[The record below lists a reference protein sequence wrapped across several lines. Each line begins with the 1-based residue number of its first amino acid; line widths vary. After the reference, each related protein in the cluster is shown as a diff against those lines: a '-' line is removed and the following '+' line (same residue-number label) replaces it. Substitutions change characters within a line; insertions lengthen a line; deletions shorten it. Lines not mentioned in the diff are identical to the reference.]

1 MYEGLIYNI
10 GSKMVGYLGGG
21 NNLLDMVKYWFW
33 YDWIMLGVRILVS
46 VSIVVITLDFQNSL
60 TLPLWIIIFWEV
72 VAFSIPW
79 VALLFNYKYYLSTEI
94 LLYGGL
100 CIYLTSLFPEANK
113 TFLISVFLIAANSKH
128 LSYYWT
134 APTTVFITTG
144 ILYAVAP
151 SNSYWIMVTY
161 YGLAYVMGFAFHL
174 LIVNHKQ
181 NEAIRKQ
188 NAVLEQYMSQI
199 ERITLAEERNR
210 LSNELHDT
218 VGHAYT
224 SIIMGMETLR
234 TELATEMGIQR
245 LDSLLEMGR
254 KSIEDVR
261 GYLHQMD
268 SPCQSPSLI
277 QSLQNLGAE
286 FQEHAQVNVSF
297 RTFGE
302 EYQLSRQAK
311 ITFIRCLQESLTN
324 AVRHGQGTE
333 IIVSLQFEQQYTRLE
348 VQDNGKGN
356 VEWQEGFGMNAMK
369 ERAMNLQGHLSVY
382 TKPEEG
388 MLVTCTIPR
397 QTEIKNGLIRLLI
410 VDDQPFVRE
419 SLRTL
424 LDRYEDLNVVGLA
437 EDGNQAIDLCG
448 RLQPHVILMD
458 LDMQHMDGI
467 EATKKIKQQWPHIRV
482 LIFTTFQDTEQAV
495 ESLRNGADGFLL
507 KSIETLELANTIRL
521 IHKGGTLI
529 DQGMSHKIF
538 EKFDE
543 KKETPQSKATAYE
556 LTAREIEILQLV
568 AKGLRYTTIASRLYL
583 SNGTVRNYAS
593 TAYTKLG
600 VSNKE
605 EAVQK
610 ALEIGIIE

>member
-1 MYEGLIYNI
+1 M
-10 GSKMVGYLGGG
+10 
-21 NNLLDMVKYWFW
+21 LDMVKYWFW

-46 VSIVVITLDFQNSL
+46 VSIAITTLDFQDSL
-60 TLPLWIIIFWEV
+60 TLPLWIIILWEII
-72 VAFSIPW
+72 AFSVPW
-79 VALLFNYKYYLSTEI
+79 VALLFNYKYYLFTEI

-100 CIYLTSLFPEANK
+100 CIYLTSLFPGANV
-113 TFLISVFLIAANSKH
+113 TFLISAFLIAANSQH

-144 ILYAVAP
+144 IFYAVAP

-210 LSNELHDT
+210 LSSELHDT

-311 ITFIRCLQESLTN
+311 IAFIRCLQESLTN

-333 IIVSLQFEQQYTRLE
+333 IIVSLQFDEQYTRLE

-397 QTEIKNGLIRLLI
+397 QTEIKDGLIRLLI

-424 LDRYEDLNVVGLA
+424 LDRYEDLHVVGLA

-482 LIFTTFQDTEQAV
+482 LIFTTFQDTEQAL

-543 KKETPQSKATAYE
+543 PKETPQSKATAYE

-583 SNGTVRNYAS
+583 SSGTVRNYAS

-600 VSNKE
+600 VRNKE

>member
-1 MYEGLIYNI
+1 
-10 GSKMVGYLGGG
+10 
-21 NNLLDMVKYWFW
+21 MVKYWFW
-33 YDWIMLGVRILVS
+33 YDWIMLGVRLLAS
-46 VSIVVITLDFQNSL
+46 VSIILATLNFQDGL
-60 TLPLWIIIFWEV
+60 TLPLWIIILWEII
-72 VAFSIPW
+72 AFSIPW
-79 VALLFNYKYYLSTEI
+79 VALLFNYKYYLFTEI
-94 LLYGGL
+94 LLYGGI
-100 CIYLTSLFPEANK
+100 CIYLTSLFPEAYN

-134 APTTVFITTG
+134 APITVFITTG
-144 ILYAVAP
+144 IFYAIAP

-161 YGLAYVMGFAFHL
+161 YGFAYVMGFAFHL

-181 NEAIRKQ
+181 NESIRKQ

-210 LSNELHDT
+210 LSSELHDT

-261 GYLHQMD
+261 GYLHQME

-297 RTFGE
+297 RTYGE
-302 EYQLSRQAK
+302 EYELSRQTK
-311 ITFIRCLQESLTN
+311 IAFIRCLQESLTN

-356 VEWQEGFGMNAMK
+356 VEWQEGFGMNTMK
-369 ERAMNLQGHLSVY
+369 ERAMNLQGQLSVY
-382 TKPEEG
+382 TKPDEG

-397 QTEIKNGLIRLLI
+397 QTEIKDGLIRLLI

-437 EDGNQAIDLCG
+437 EDGNEAIDLCG

-458 LDMQHMDGI
+458 LDMQHMDGV
-467 EATKKIKQQWPHIRV
+467 EATKKIKQQWPHIRI
-482 LIFTTFQDTEQAV
+482 LIFTTFRDTEQAL

-507 KSIETLELANTIRL
+507 KSIETLELANMIRL

-538 EKFDE
+538 EKFDAP
-543 KKETPQSKATAYE
+543 KETPQSKATAYE

-600 VSNKE
+600 VRNKE

>member
-1 MYEGLIYNI
+1 M
-10 GSKMVGYLGGG
+10 
-21 NNLLDMVKYWFW
+21 LDMVKYWVW
-33 YDWIMLGVRILVS
+33 YDWIMLGIRLLTS
-46 VSIVVITLDFQNSL
+46 VSIILATLSFQDGL
-60 TLPLWIIIFWEV
+60 TLPLWIIILWEII
-72 VAFSIPW
+72 AFSIPW
-79 VALLFNYKYYLSTEI
+79 VALLFNYKYYLFTEI
-94 LLYGGL
+94 LLYGGQ
-100 CIYLTSLFPEANK
+100 CIYLTSLFPEAYNI
-113 TFLISVFLIAANSKH
+113 FLISVFLIAVNSKH

-144 ILYAVAP
+144 IFYAVAP
-151 SNSYWIMVTY
+151 SNSYWAMVTY
-161 YGLAYVMGFAFHL
+161 YGFAYVMGFAFHL
-174 LIVNHKQ
+174 LIANHKQ

-210 LSNELHDT
+210 LSSELHDT

-297 RTFGE
+297 RAYGE
-302 EYQLSRQAK
+302 EYELSRQAK
-311 ITFIRCLQESLTN
+311 IAFIRCLQESLTN

-333 IIVSLQFEQQYTRLE
+333 IIVTLQFEQQYTRLE

-369 ERAMNLQGHLSVY
+369 ERAMNLQGQLSVY
-382 TKPEEG
+382 TKPDEG

-397 QTEIKNGLIRLLI
+397 QAEIKDGLIRLLI

-419 SLRTL
+419 TLRTL

-458 LDMQHMDGI
+458 LDMQHMDGV

-482 LIFTTFQDTEQAV
+482 LIFTTFQDTEQAL

-543 KKETPQSKATAYE
+543 PKETPQSKATAYE
-556 LTAREIEILQLV
+556 LTAREVEILQLV

-593 TAYTKLG
+593 TAYAKLG
-600 VSNKE
+600 VRNKE

>member
-1 MYEGLIYNI
+1 MF
-10 GSKMVGYLGGG
+10 
-21 NNLLDMVKYWFW
+21 DMVKYWFW
-33 YDWIMLGVRILVS
+33 YDWIMLGIRLLVS
-46 VSIVVITLDFQNSL
+46 VSTLLATLNFQDGL
-60 TLPLWIIIFWEV
+60 TLPLWIIIIWEII
-72 VAFSIPW
+72 AFSIPW
-79 VALLFNYKYYLSTEI
+79 VALLFNYKYYLFTEI

-100 CIYLTSLFPEANK
+100 CIFLTSLFPEAYNI
-113 TFLISVFLIAANSKH
+113 FLISVFLIAANSKH

-144 ILYAVAP
+144 IFYAVAP
-151 SNSYWIMVTY
+151 SNSYWTMVTY
-161 YGLAYVMGFAFHL
+161 YGFAYVMGFAFHL
-174 LIVNHKQ
+174 LIANHKQ
-181 NEAIRKQ
+181 NEVIRKQ

-210 LSNELHDT
+210 LSSELHDT

-261 GYLHQMD
+261 GYLHQME

-286 FQEHAQVNVSF
+286 FQEHAQVTVSF
-297 RTFGE
+297 RAYGE

-311 ITFIRCLQESLTN
+311 IAFVRCLQESLTN

-369 ERAMNLQGHLSVY
+369 ERAMNLQGQLSVY

-397 QTEIKNGLIRLLI
+397 QTEIKDGLIRLLI

-458 LDMQHMDGI
+458 LDMQHMDGV

-482 LIFTTFQDTEQAV
+482 LIFTTFQDTEQAL
-495 ESLRNGADGFLL
+495 ESLRNGADGFSL

-543 KKETPQSKATAYE
+543 QIETPQSKATAYE

-600 VSNKE
+600 VRNKE

>member
-1 MYEGLIYNI
+1 
-10 GSKMVGYLGGG
+10 
-21 NNLLDMVKYWFW
+21 MVKYWVW
-33 YDWIMLGVRILVS
+33 YDWIMLGIRLLAS
-46 VSIVVITLDFQNSL
+46 VSIILATLNFQDGL
-60 TLPLWIIIFWEV
+60 TLPLWIIILWEII
-72 VAFSIPW
+72 AFSVPW
-79 VALLFNYKYYLSTEI
+79 VALLFNYKYYLFTEI
-94 LLYGGL
+94 FLYGGL
-100 CIYLTSLFPEANK
+100 CIYLTSLFPEAYNI
-113 TFLISVFLIAANSKH
+113 FLISVFLIAANSKH

-134 APTTVFITTG
+134 APITVFITTG
-144 ILYAVAP
+144 IFYAVAP
-151 SNSYWIMVTY
+151 SNSYWVMVTY
-161 YGLAYVMGFAFHL
+161 YGFAYVMGFAFHL

-181 NEAIRKQ
+181 NESIRKQ

-210 LSNELHDT
+210 LSSELHDT

-302 EYQLSRQAK
+302 EYELSRQAK
-311 ITFIRCLQESLTN
+311 IAFIRCLQESLTN

-333 IIVSLQFEQQYTRLE
+333 IIVSLQFDEQYTRLE

-397 QTEIKNGLIRLLI
+397 QTEIKDGLIRLLI

-458 LDMQHMDGI
+458 LDMQHMDGV
-467 EATKKIKQQWPHIRV
+467 EATKKIKQQWPHIRI
-482 LIFTTFQDTEQAV
+482 LIFTTFQDTEQAL

-543 KKETPQSKATAYE
+543 QKETPQSKATAYE

-583 SNGTVRNYAS
+583 SSGTVRNYAS

-600 VSNKE
+600 VRNKE

>member
-1 MYEGLIYNI
+1 
-10 GSKMVGYLGGG
+10 
-21 NNLLDMVKYWFW
+21 MVKYWFW
-33 YDWIMLGVRILVS
+33 YDWIMLGVRLLASMSIILA
-46 VSIVVITLDFQNSL
+46 TLNFQDGL
-60 TLPLWIIIFWEV
+60 TLPLWSIILWEII
-72 VAFSIPW
+72 AFSIPW
-79 VALLFNYKYYLSTEI
+79 VALLFNYKYYLFTEI

-100 CIYLTSLFPEANK
+100 CIYLTSLFPGASN

-134 APTTVFITTG
+134 APITVFITTG
-144 ILYAVAP
+144 IFYAVAP
-151 SNSYWIMVTY
+151 SNSYWVMVTY
-161 YGLAYVMGFAFHL
+161 YGFAYVMGFAFHL

-181 NEAIRKQ
+181 NESIRKQ

-210 LSNELHDT
+210 LSSELHDT

-297 RTFGE
+297 RAYGE
-302 EYQLSRQAK
+302 EYELSRQAK
-311 ITFIRCLQESLTN
+311 IAFIRCLQESLTN

-348 VQDNGKGN
+348 IQDNGKGN

-369 ERAMNLQGHLSVY
+369 ERAMNLQGQLSVY

-397 QTEIKNGLIRLLI
+397 QTEIKDGLIRLLI

-437 EDGNQAIDLCG
+437 EDGNEAIDLCG

-458 LDMQHMDGI
+458 LDMQHMDGV

-482 LIFTTFQDTEQAV
+482 LIFTTFQDTEQAL

-543 KKETPQSKATAYE
+543 QKETPESKAAAYE

>member
-1 MYEGLIYNI
+1 M
-10 GSKMVGYLGGG
+10 
-21 NNLLDMVKYWFW
+21 LDMVKYWFW

-46 VSIVVITLDFQNSL
+46 VSIAITTFDFQDSL
-60 TLPLWIIIFWEV
+60 TLPLWIIILWEII
-72 VAFSIPW
+72 AFSIPW
-79 VALLFNYKYYLSTEI
+79 VALLFNYKYYLFTEI
-94 LLYGGL
+94 LLFGGL
-100 CIYLTSLFPEANK
+100 CIYLTSLFPGANV
-113 TFLISVFLIAANSKH
+113 TFLISVFLIAANSQH
-128 LSYYWT
+128 PSYYWT

-144 ILYAVAP
+144 IFYAVAP

-161 YGLAYVMGFAFHL
+161 HGLAYVMGFAFHL

-210 LSNELHDT
+210 LSSELHDT

-302 EYQLSRQAK
+302 EYQLSQQAK
-311 ITFIRCLQESLTN
+311 IAFIRCLQESLTN

-369 ERAMNLQGHLSVY
+369 ERAMNLQGQLSVY

-397 QTEIKNGLIRLLI
+397 QIEIKDGLIRLLI

-448 RLQPHVILMD
+448 RLQPQIILMD

-482 LIFTTFQDTEQAV
+482 LIFTMFQDTEQAL

-543 KKETPQSKATAYE
+543 QKETPQSKATAYE

-568 AKGLRYTTIASRLYL
+568 AKGLRYNTIASRLYL

-593 TAYTKLG
+593 TAYSKLG
-600 VSNKE
+600 VRNKE
-605 EAVQK
+605 EAVHK
-610 ALEIGIIE
+610 ALEIGIID

>member
-1 MYEGLIYNI
+1 M
-10 GSKMVGYLGGG
+10 
-21 NNLLDMVKYWFW
+21 LDIVKYWFW
-33 YDWIMLGVRILVS
+33 YDWIMLGVRILIS
-46 VSIVVITLDFQNSL
+46 VSIAITTFDFQDSI
-60 TLPLWIIIFWEV
+60 TLPLWIIILWEII
-72 VAFSIPW
+72 AFSVPW
-79 VALLFNYKYYLSTEI
+79 VALLFNYKYYLFTDI

-100 CIYLTSLFPEANK
+100 CIYLTSLFPEAYN

-134 APTTVFITTG
+134 APITVFITTG
-144 ILYAVAP
+144 IFYALAP
-151 SNSYWIMVTY
+151 SNNYWIMVTY

-210 LSNELHDT
+210 LSSELHDT

-268 SPCQSPSLI
+268 SRCQSPSLI

-311 ITFIRCLQESLTN
+311 ITFVRCLQESLTN

-437 EDGNQAIDLCG
+437 EDGNEAIDLCG

-543 KKETPQSKATAYE
+543 QKETPQSKAAVYE
-556 LTAREIEILQLV
+556 LTAREVEILQLV

-600 VSNKE
+600 VCNKE

>member
-1 MYEGLIYNI
+1 M
-10 GSKMVGYLGGG
+10 
-21 NNLLDMVKYWFW
+21 LDIVKYWFW
-33 YDWIMLGVRILVS
+33 YDWIMLGVRILIS
-46 VSIVVITLDFQNSL
+46 VSIAITTFDFQDSI
-60 TLPLWIIIFWEV
+60 TLPLWIIILWEII
-72 VAFSIPW
+72 AFSVPW
-79 VALLFNYKYYLSTEI
+79 VALLFNYKYYLFTDI

-100 CIYLTSLFPEANK
+100 CIYLTSLFPEAYN

-134 APTTVFITTG
+134 APITVFITTG
-144 ILYAVAP
+144 IFYALAP
-151 SNSYWIMVTY
+151 SNNYWIMVTY

-210 LSNELHDT
+210 LSSELHDT

-297 RTFGE
+297 RAYGE
-302 EYQLSRQAK
+302 EYELSRQAK
-311 ITFIRCLQESLTN
+311 IAFIRCLQESLTN

-348 VQDNGKGN
+348 IQDNGKGN

-369 ERAMNLQGHLSVY
+369 ERAMNLQGQLSVY

-397 QTEIKNGLIRLLI
+397 QTEIKDGLIRLLI

-437 EDGNQAIDLCG
+437 EDGNEAIDLCG

-458 LDMQHMDGI
+458 LDMQHMDGV

-482 LIFTTFQDTEQAV
+482 LIFTTFQDTEQAL

-543 KKETPQSKATAYE
+543 QKETPQSTATAYE

>member
-1 MYEGLIYNI
+1 
-10 GSKMVGYLGGG
+10 
-21 NNLLDMVKYWFW
+21 MVKYWFW
-33 YDWIMLGVRILVS
+33 YDWIMLGIRLLTS
-46 VSIVVITLDFQNSL
+46 VSIILATLNFQNGL
-60 TLPLWIIIFWEV
+60 TLPLWIIILWEII
-72 VAFSIPW
+72 AFSIPW
-79 VALLFNYKYYLSTEI
+79 VALLFNYKYYLFTEI

-100 CIYLTSLFPEANK
+100 CIYLTSLFPEAYN

-134 APTTVFITTG
+134 APITVFITTG
-144 ILYAVAP
+144 IFYAVAP
-151 SNSYWIMVTY
+151 SNSYWVMVTY
-161 YGLAYVMGFAFHL
+161 YGFAYVMGFAFHL

-181 NEAIRKQ
+181 NESIRKQ

-199 ERITLAEERNR
+199 ELITLAEERNR
-210 LSNELHDT
+210 LSSELHDT

-261 GYLHQMD
+261 GYLHQME

-277 QSLQNLGAE
+277 QSLQNLGVE

-297 RTFGE
+297 RAYGE
-302 EYQLSRQAK
+302 EYELSRQAK
-311 ITFIRCLQESLTN
+311 IAFIRCLQESLTN

-369 ERAMNLQGHLSVY
+369 ERAMNLQGQLSVY
-382 TKPEEG
+382 TKPDEG
-388 MLVTCTIPR
+388 MLVTCTVPR
-397 QTEIKNGLIRLLI
+397 QTEIKDGLIRLLI

-437 EDGNQAIDLCG
+437 ENGNQAIDLCG

-458 LDMQHMDGI
+458 LDMQQMDGV
-467 EATKKIKQQWPHIRV
+467 EATKKIKQQWPHIRI
-482 LIFTTFQDTEQAV
+482 LIFTTFQDTKQAL

-529 DQGMSHKIF
+529 DQGMSQKIF
-538 EKFDE
+538 EKFD
-543 KKETPQSKATAYE
+543 KQKETPQATAYE

-600 VSNKE
+600 VRNKE

>member
-1 MYEGLIYNI
+1 
-10 GSKMVGYLGGG
+10 
-21 NNLLDMVKYWFW
+21 MVKYWFW
-33 YDWIMLGVRILVS
+33 YDWIMLGIRLLAS
-46 VSIVVITLDFQNSL
+46 VSIILATLNFQDGL
-60 TLPLWIIIFWEV
+60 TLPLWIIILWEIIS
-72 VAFSIPW
+72 FSVPW
-79 VALLFNYKYYLSTEI
+79 VALLFNYKYYLFTEI

-100 CIYLTSLFPEANK
+100 CIYLTSLFPEAYNI
-113 TFLISVFLIAANSKH
+113 FLISVFLIAANSKH

-134 APTTVFITTG
+134 APTTIFITTG
-144 ILYAVAP
+144 IFYAVAP
-151 SNSYWIMVTY
+151 SNSYWVMVIY
-161 YGLAYVMGFAFHL
+161 YGFAYVMGFAFHL

-218 VGHAYT
+218 VGYAYT

-311 ITFIRCLQESLTN
+311 IAFIRCLQESLTN

-369 ERAMNLQGHLSVY
+369 ERAMNLQGQLSVY
-382 TKPEEG
+382 TKPDEG
-388 MLVTCTIPR
+388 MLVTCTLPR
-397 QTEIKNGLIRLLI
+397 QAEIKDGLIRLLI

-458 LDMQHMDGI
+458 LDMQHMDGV

-482 LIFTTFQDTEQAV
+482 LIFTTFQDTEQAL
-495 ESLRNGADGFLL
+495 ESFRNGADGFLL

-543 KKETPQSKATAYE
+543 QKETPQSKAIAYE

-600 VSNKE
+600 VRNKE

>member
-1 MYEGLIYNI
+1 
-10 GSKMVGYLGGG
+10 
-21 NNLLDMVKYWFW
+21 MVKYWFW
-33 YDWIMLGVRILVS
+33 YDWIMLGVRLLAS
-46 VSIVVITLDFQNSL
+46 VSIILATLNFQDGL
-60 TLPLWIIIFWEV
+60 TLPLWSIILWEII
-72 VAFSIPW
+72 AFSIPW
-79 VALLFNYKYYLSTEI
+79 VALLFNYKYYLFTEI

-100 CIYLTSLFPEANK
+100 CIYLTSLFPGAYN

-134 APTTVFITTG
+134 APITVFITTG
-144 ILYAVAP
+144 IFYAVAA
-151 SNSYWIMVTY
+151 SNSYWVMVTY
-161 YGLAYVMGFAFHL
+161 YGFAYVMGFAFHL

-181 NEAIRKQ
+181 NESIRKQ

-210 LSNELHDT
+210 LSSELHDT

-234 TELATEMGIQR
+234 TELSTEMGIQR

-311 ITFIRCLQESLTN
+311 IAFIRCLQESLTN

-333 IIVSLQFEQQYTRLE
+333 IIVSLQFDEQYTRLE

-369 ERAMNLQGHLSVY
+369 ERAMNLQGQLSVY

-397 QTEIKNGLIRLLI
+397 QTEIKDGLIRLLI

-437 EDGNQAIDLCG
+437 EDGNEAIDLCG

-458 LDMQHMDGI
+458 LDMQHMDGV

-543 KKETPQSKATAYE
+543 QKETPQSKAAAYE

-600 VSNKE
+600 VRNKE

-610 ALEIGIIE
+610 ALKIGIIE

>member
-1 MYEGLIYNI
+1 M
-10 GSKMVGYLGGG
+10 
-21 NNLLDMVKYWFW
+21 LDMVKYWFW

-46 VSIVVITLDFQNSL
+46 VSIAITTLDFQDSL
-60 TLPLWIIIFWEV
+60 TLPLWIVILWEII
-72 VAFSIPW
+72 AFSIPW
-79 VALLFNYKYYLSTEI
+79 VALLFNYKYYLFTEI

-100 CIYLTSLFPEANK
+100 CIYLTSLFPEANV
-113 TFLISVFLIAANSKH
+113 TFLISAFLIAANSKH

-151 SNSYWIMVTY
+151 SNSYWILVTY

-181 NEAIRKQ
+181 NESIRKQ

-210 LSNELHDT
+210 LSSELHDT

-261 GYLHQMD
+261 GYLHQME

-277 QSLQNLGAE
+277 QSLQNLGVE

-297 RTFGE
+297 RAYGE
-302 EYQLSRQAK
+302 EYELSRQAK
-311 ITFIRCLQESLTN
+311 IAFIRCLQESLTN

-333 IIVSLQFEQQYTRLE
+333 IIVSLQFDEQYTRLE

-369 ERAMNLQGHLSVY
+369 ERAMNLQGQLSVY

-397 QTEIKNGLIRLLI
+397 QTEIKDGLIRLLI

-437 EDGNQAIDLCG
+437 EDGNEAIDLCG

-458 LDMQHMDGI
+458 LDMQHMDGV

-482 LIFTTFQDTEQAV
+482 LIFTTFQDTEQAL

-543 KKETPQSKATAYE
+543 QKETPQSKATAYE

>member
-1 MYEGLIYNI
+1 
-10 GSKMVGYLGGG
+10 
-21 NNLLDMVKYWFW
+21 MVKYWFW
-33 YDWIMLGVRILVS
+33 YDWIMLGIRLLTS
-46 VSIVVITLDFQNSL
+46 VSIILATLSFQDGL
-60 TLPLWIIIFWEV
+60 TLPLWIIILWEII
-72 VAFSIPW
+72 AFSIPW
-79 VALLFNYKYYLSTEI
+79 VALLFNYKYYLFTEI
-94 LLYGGL
+94 LLYGGQ
-100 CIYLTSLFPEANK
+100 CIYLTSLFPEAYNI
-113 TFLISVFLIAANSKH
+113 FLISVFLIAVNSKH

-144 ILYAVAP
+144 IFYAVAP
-151 SNSYWIMVTY
+151 SNSYWAMVTY
-161 YGLAYVMGFAFHL
+161 YGFAYVMGFAFHL
-174 LIVNHKQ
+174 LIANHKQ

-210 LSNELHDT
+210 LSSELHDT

-302 EYQLSRQAK
+302 EYELSRQAK
-311 ITFIRCLQESLTN
+311 IAFIRCLQESLTN

-333 IIVSLQFEQQYTRLE
+333 ITVSLQFEQQYTRLE

-369 ERAMNLQGHLSVY
+369 ERAMNLQGQLSVY
-382 TKPEEG
+382 TKPDEG

-397 QTEIKNGLIRLLI
+397 QTEIKDGLIRLLI

-437 EDGNQAIDLCG
+437 KDGNQAIDLCG

-458 LDMQHMDGI
+458 LDMQHMDGV
-467 EATKKIKQQWPHIRV
+467 EATKKIKQQWPHIRI
-482 LIFTTFQDTEQAV
+482 LIFTTFQDTEQAL

-543 KKETPQSKATAYE
+543 QKETPQSKATAYE

-600 VSNKE
+600 VRNKE

>member
-1 MYEGLIYNI
+1 M
-10 GSKMVGYLGGG
+10 
-21 NNLLDMVKYWFW
+21 LDMVKYWFW
-33 YDWIMLGVRILVS
+33 YDWIMLGIRLLTS
-46 VSIVVITLDFQNSL
+46 VSIILATLNFQNGL
-60 TLPLWIIIFWEV
+60 TLPLWIIILWEII
-72 VAFSIPW
+72 AFSIPW
-79 VALLFNYKYYLSTEI
+79 VALLFNYKYYLFTEI

-100 CIYLTSLFPEANK
+100 CIYLTSLFPEAYN

-134 APTTVFITTG
+134 APITVFITTG
-144 ILYAVAP
+144 IFYAVAP
-151 SNSYWIMVTY
+151 SNSYWVMVTY
-161 YGLAYVMGFAFHL
+161 YGFAYVMGFAFHL

-181 NEAIRKQ
+181 NESIRKQ

-199 ERITLAEERNR
+199 ELITLAEERNR
-210 LSNELHDT
+210 LSSELHDT

-261 GYLHQMD
+261 GYLHQME

-277 QSLQNLGAE
+277 QSLQNLGVE

-297 RTFGE
+297 RAYGE
-302 EYQLSRQAK
+302 EYELSRQAK
-311 ITFIRCLQESLTN
+311 IAFIRCLQESLTN

-369 ERAMNLQGHLSVY
+369 ERAMNLQGQLSVY
-382 TKPEEG
+382 TKPDEG
-388 MLVTCTIPR
+388 MLVTCTVPR
-397 QTEIKNGLIRLLI
+397 QTEIKDGLIRLLI

-437 EDGNQAIDLCG
+437 ENGNQAIDLCG

-458 LDMQHMDGI
+458 LDMQQMDGV
-467 EATKKIKQQWPHIRV
+467 EATKKIKQQWPHIRI
-482 LIFTTFQDTEQAV
+482 LIFTTFQDTKQAL

-529 DQGMSHKIF
+529 DQGMSQKIF
-538 EKFDE
+538 EKFD
-543 KKETPQSKATAYE
+543 KQKETPQATAYE

-600 VSNKE
+600 VRNKE

>member
-1 MYEGLIYNI
+1 
-10 GSKMVGYLGGG
+10 
-21 NNLLDMVKYWFW
+21 MVKYWFW

-46 VSIVVITLDFQNSL
+46 VSIAITTLDFQDSL
-60 TLPLWIIIFWEV
+60 TLPIWIIILWEII
-72 VAFSIPW
+72 AFSIPW
-79 VALLFNYKYYLSTEI
+79 VALLFNYKYYLFTEI

-100 CIYLTSLFPEANK
+100 CIYLTSLFPGANV
-113 TFLISVFLIAANSKH
+113 TFLISVFLIAANSQH

-144 ILYAVAP
+144 IFYAVAP
-151 SNSYWIMVTY
+151 SNSYWIMVTN

-210 LSNELHDT
+210 LSSELHDT

-311 ITFIRCLQESLTN
+311 IAFIRCLQESLTN

-333 IIVSLQFEQQYTRLE
+333 IIVSLQFDEQYTRLE

-397 QTEIKNGLIRLLI
+397 QTEIKDGLIRLLI

-482 LIFTTFQDTEQAV
+482 LIFTTFQDTKQAL

-529 DQGMSHKIF
+529 DQEMSHKIF

-543 KKETPQSKATAYE
+543 QKETPQSKATAYE

-583 SNGTVRNYAS
+583 SSGTVRNYAS

-600 VSNKE
+600 VRNKE

-610 ALEIGIIE
+610 ALEIGIIK

>member
-1 MYEGLIYNI
+1 
-10 GSKMVGYLGGG
+10 
-21 NNLLDMVKYWFW
+21 MVKYWFW
-33 YDWIMLGVRILVS
+33 YDWIMLGIRLLVS
-46 VSIVVITLDFQNSL
+46 VSTLLATLNFQDGL
-60 TLPLWIIIFWEV
+60 TLPLWIIIIWEII
-72 VAFSIPW
+72 AFSIPW
-79 VALLFNYKYYLSTEI
+79 VALLFNYKYYLFTEI

-100 CIYLTSLFPEANK
+100 CIFLTSLFPEAYNI
-113 TFLISVFLIAANSKH
+113 FLISVFLIAANSKH

-144 ILYAVAP
+144 IFYAVAP
-151 SNSYWIMVTY
+151 SNSYWVMVTY
-161 YGLAYVMGFAFHL
+161 YGFAYVMGFAFHL

-210 LSNELHDT
+210 LSGELHDT

-311 ITFIRCLQESLTN
+311 IAFIRCLQESLTN

-369 ERAMNLQGHLSVY
+369 ERAMNLQGQLSVY

-397 QTEIKNGLIRLLI
+397 QTEIKDGLIRLLI
-410 VDDQPFVRE
+410 VDDQPFIRE

-458 LDMQHMDGI
+458 LDMQHMDGV

-482 LIFTTFQDTEQAV
+482 LIFTTFQDTEQAL

-543 KKETPQSKATAYE
+543 QIETPQSKATAYE

-600 VSNKE
+600 VRNKE

>member
-1 MYEGLIYNI
+1 M
-10 GSKMVGYLGGG
+10 
-21 NNLLDMVKYWFW
+21 LDMVKYWFW
-33 YDWIMLGVRILVS
+33 YDWIMLGVRLLAS
-46 VSIVVITLDFQNSL
+46 VSIILATLNFQDGL
-60 TLPLWIIIFWEV
+60 TLPLWIIILWEII
-72 VAFSIPW
+72 AFSVPW
-79 VALLFNYKYYLSTEI
+79 VALLFNYKYYLFTEI

-100 CIYLTSLFPEANK
+100 CIYLTSLFPGAYN

-134 APTTVFITTG
+134 APITVFITTG
-144 ILYAVAP
+144 IFYAVAP

-161 YGLAYVMGFAFHL
+161 YGFAYVMGFAFHL

-181 NEAIRKQ
+181 NESIRKQ

-210 LSNELHDT
+210 LSSELHDT

-261 GYLHQMD
+261 GYLHQME

-286 FQEHAQVNVSF
+286 FQEHALVNVSF
-297 RTFGE
+297 RAYGE
-302 EYQLSRQAK
+302 EYELSRQAK
-311 ITFIRCLQESLTN
+311 IAFIRCLQESLTN

-369 ERAMNLQGHLSVY
+369 ERAMNLQGQLSVY
-382 TKPEEG
+382 TKPDEG

-397 QTEIKNGLIRLLI
+397 QTEIKDGLIRLLI

-437 EDGNQAIDLCG
+437 EDGNEAIDLCG

-458 LDMQHMDGI
+458 LDMQHMDGV
-467 EATKKIKQQWPHIRV
+467 EATKKIKQQWPHIRI
-482 LIFTTFQDTEQAV
+482 LIFTTFQDTEQAL

-538 EKFDE
+538 EKFDAQ
-543 KKETPQSKATAYE
+543 KETPQSKATAYE

-600 VSNKE
+600 VRNKE

>member
-1 MYEGLIYNI
+1 MF
-10 GSKMVGYLGGG
+10 
-21 NNLLDMVKYWFW
+21 DMVKYWFW
-33 YDWIMLGVRILVS
+33 YDWIMLGIRLLVS
-46 VSIVVITLDFQNSL
+46 VSTILATLNFQDGL
-60 TLPLWIIIFWEV
+60 TLPLWIIILWEII
-72 VAFSIPW
+72 AFSIPW
-79 VALLFNYKYYLSTEI
+79 VALLFNYKYYLFTEI

-100 CIYLTSLFPEANK
+100 CIYLTSLFPEAYNI
-113 TFLISVFLIAANSKH
+113 FLISVFLIAANSKH

-134 APTTVFITTG
+134 APTTVFVITG
-144 ILYAVAP
+144 IFYAVAP

-161 YGLAYVMGFAFHL
+161 YGFAYVMGFAFHL
-174 LIVNHKQ
+174 LIINHKQ
-181 NEAIRKQ
+181 NEVIRKQ

-210 LSNELHDT
+210 LSSELHDT

-234 TELATEMGIQR
+234 TDLATEMGVQR

-268 SPCQSPSLI
+268 PQCQSPSLI

-286 FQEHAQVNVSF
+286 FQEHAQVDVSF
-297 RTFGE
+297 RTFGD

-311 ITFIRCLQESLTN
+311 IAFIRCLQESLTN

-356 VEWQEGFGMNAMK
+356 VEWQEGFGMNTMK
-369 ERAMNLQGHLSVY
+369 ERAMNLQGQLSVY

-397 QTEIKNGLIRLLI
+397 QTEIKDGLIRLLI

-419 SLRTL
+419 SLSTL
-424 LDRYEDLNVVGLA
+424 LDRYEDINIVGLA
-437 EDGNQAIDLCG
+437 EDGDQAIDLCG
-448 RLQPHVILMD
+448 RLQPHVVLMD
-458 LDMQHMDGI
+458 LDMQQMDGV

-482 LIFTTFQDTEQAV
+482 LIFTTFQDTKQALD
-495 ESLRNGADGFLL
+495 SLRNGADGFLL

-521 IHKGGTLI
+521 IHGGGTLI

-538 EKFDE
+538 EQFDE
-543 KKETPQSKATAYE
+543 QNETPQSKATAYE

-568 AKGLRYTTIASRLYL
+568 AKGLRYNTIASRLYL

-593 TAYTKLG
+593 SAYTKLG
-600 VSNKE
+600 VRNKE

>member
-1 MYEGLIYNI
+1 
-10 GSKMVGYLGGG
+10 
-21 NNLLDMVKYWFW
+21 MVKYWFW

-46 VSIVVITLDFQNSL
+46 VSIAITTFDFQDSL
-60 TLPLWIIIFWEV
+60 TLPIWIIILWEII
-72 VAFSIPW
+72 AFSVPW
-79 VALLFNYKYYLSTEI
+79 VALLFNYKYYLFTEI

-100 CIYLTSLFPEANK
+100 CIYLTSLFPGANV
-113 TFLISVFLIAANSKH
+113 TFLISVFLIAANSQH

-144 ILYAVAP
+144 IFYAVAP
-151 SNSYWIMVTY
+151 SNSYWIMVTN

-210 LSNELHDT
+210 LSSELHDT

-234 TELATEMGIQR
+234 TEIATEMGIQR

-261 GYLHQMD
+261 GYLHQME

-277 QSLQNLGAE
+277 QSLQNLGVE

-311 ITFIRCLQESLTN
+311 IAFIRCLQESLTN

-397 QTEIKNGLIRLLI
+397 QTEIKDGLIRLLI

-424 LDRYEDLNVVGLA
+424 LDRCEDLNVVGLA

-458 LDMQHMDGI
+458 LDMQHMDGV

-482 LIFTTFQDTEQAV
+482 LIFTTFQDTEQAL

-529 DQGMSHKIF
+529 DQEMSHKIF

-543 KKETPQSKATAYE
+543 QKETPQSKATAFE

-583 SNGTVRNYAS
+583 SSGTVRNYAS

-600 VSNKE
+600 VRNKE

>member
-1 MYEGLIYNI
+1 
-10 GSKMVGYLGGG
+10 
-21 NNLLDMVKYWFW
+21 MVKYWFW
-33 YDWIMLGVRILVS
+33 YDWIMLGIRLLTS
-46 VSIVVITLDFQNSL
+46 VSIILATLSFQDGL
-60 TLPLWIIIFWEV
+60 TLPLWIIILWEV

-79 VALLFNYKYYLSTEI
+79 VALLFNYKYYLFTEI
-94 LLYGGL
+94 LLYGGQ
-100 CIYLTSLFPEANK
+100 CIYLTSLFPEAYNI
-113 TFLISVFLIAANSKH
+113 FLISVFLIAVNSKH

-144 ILYAVAP
+144 IFYAVAP
-151 SNSYWIMVTY
+151 SNNYWTMVAY
-161 YGLAYVMGFAFHL
+161 YGFAYVMGFAFHL
-174 LIVNHKQ
+174 LIANHKQ
-181 NEAIRKQ
+181 NEVIRKQ

-210 LSNELHDT
+210 LSSELHDT

-286 FQEHAQVNVSF
+286 FQEHAQVNVNF

-311 ITFIRCLQESLTN
+311 IAFIRCLQESLTN

-369 ERAMNLQGHLSVY
+369 ERAMNLQGQLSVY

-397 QTEIKNGLIRLLI
+397 QTEIKDGLIRLLI

-458 LDMQHMDGI
+458 LDMQHMDGV

-482 LIFTTFQDTEQAV
+482 LIFTTFQDTKQAF

-543 KKETPQSKATAYE
+543 KKQTPQSKATTYE

-568 AKGLRYTTIASRLYL
+568 AKGLRYTSIASRLYL

-593 TAYTKLG
+593 TAYAKLG
-600 VSNKE
+600 VRNKE

-610 ALEIGIIE
+610 ALEIGIIG

>member
-1 MYEGLIYNI
+1 
-10 GSKMVGYLGGG
+10 
-21 NNLLDMVKYWFW
+21 LDMVKYWFW
-33 YDWIMLGVRILVS
+33 YDWILFGIRLLAS
-46 VSIVVITLDFQNSL
+46 VSIILATLNFQDGL
-60 TLPLWIIIFWEV
+60 TSPLWIIILWEV

-79 VALLFNYKYYLSTEI
+79 VALLFNYKYYLFTEI

-100 CIYLTSLFPEANK
+100 SIYLTSLFPEAYT
-113 TFLISVFLIAANSKH
+113 TFLISVFLIAANSKR

-134 APTTVFITTG
+134 APTTVLIITG
-144 ILYAVAP
+144 IFYAVAP
-151 SNSYWIMVTY
+151 SNSYWIMATY
-161 YGLAYVMGFAFHL
+161 YGFAYVMGFAFHL

-210 LSNELHDT
+210 LSSELHDT

-234 TELATEMGIQR
+234 NELATEIGLKR

-268 SPCQSPSLI
+268 SSCQSLSLI

-286 FQEHAQVNVSF
+286 FQEYAQVNVSF
-297 RTFGE
+297 RAFGE
-302 EYQLSRQAK
+302 EYQLSRQAR
-311 ITFIRCLQESLTN
+311 IAFIRCLQESLTN

-333 IIVSLQFEQQYTRLE
+333 IIVSLHFDQQYTRLE
-348 VQDNGKGN
+348 VQDNGNGN
-356 VEWQEGFGMNAMK
+356 VEWQEGFGINAMK
-369 ERAMNLQGHLSVY
+369 ERAMNLQGQLSVY
-382 TKPEEG
+382 TKPDQG
-388 MLVTCTIPR
+388 MLVICTIPR
-397 QTEIKNGLIRLLI
+397 QTEIKDELIRLLI

-419 SLRTL
+419 SLSTL
-424 LDRYEDLNVVGLA
+424 LDRYEDLNVVGMA

-448 RLQPHVILMD
+448 RLQPHVVLMD
-458 LDMQHMDGI
+458 LDMPHMDGV
-467 EATKKIKQQWPHIRV
+467 EATQKIKQQWPHIRV
-482 LIFTTFQDTEQAV
+482 LIFTSFQDTEQALD
-495 ESLRNGADGFLL
+495 SLRNGADGFLL

-521 IHKGGTLI
+521 IHRGGTLI
-529 DQGMSHKIF
+529 DQEVSHKIF

-543 KKETPQSKATAYE
+543 QNETPHSKATAYE

-568 AKGLRYTTIASRLYL
+568 AKGLGYTTIASRLYL
-583 SNGTVRNYAS
+583 SKGTVRNYAS
-593 TAYTKLG
+593 VAYSKLG
-600 VSNKE
+600 VRNKE

-610 ALEIGIIE
+610 ALEIGIIV

>member
-1 MYEGLIYNI
+1 M
-10 GSKMVGYLGGG
+10 
-21 NNLLDMVKYWFW
+21 LDMVKYWFW

-46 VSIVVITLDFQNSL
+46 VSIAITTFDFQASL

-79 VALLFNYKYYLSTEI
+79 VALLFNYKYYLFTEI

-100 CIYLTSLFPEANK
+100 CIYLTSLFPGANV
-113 TFLISVFLIAANSKH
+113 TFLISVFLIAANSQH
-128 LSYYWT
+128 FSYYWT

-210 LSNELHDT
+210 LSSELHDT

-268 SPCQSPSLI
+268 SPCQSSSLI

-311 ITFIRCLQESLTN
+311 IAFIRCLQESLTN

-369 ERAMNLQGHLSVY
+369 ERAMNLQGQLSVY

-397 QTEIKNGLIRLLI
+397 QTEIKDGLIRLLI

-482 LIFTTFQDTEQAV
+482 LIFTTFQDTEQAL

-538 EKFDE
+538 EKFDVQ
-543 KKETPQSKATAYE
+543 KETPQSKATAYE

-568 AKGLRYTTIASRLYL
+568 AKGLRYNTIASRLYL
-583 SNGTVRNYAS
+583 SSGTVRNYAS

-600 VSNKE
+600 VRNKE

>member
-1 MYEGLIYNI
+1 
-10 GSKMVGYLGGG
+10 
-21 NNLLDMVKYWFW
+21 
-33 YDWIMLGVRILVS
+33 MLGVRILIS
-46 VSIVVITLDFQNSL
+46 VSIAITTFDFQDSI
-60 TLPLWIIIFWEV
+60 TLPLWIIILWEIIT
-72 VAFSIPW
+72 FSVPW
-79 VALLFNYKYYLSTEI
+79 VALLFNYKYYLFTDI

-100 CIYLTSLFPEANK
+100 CIYLTSLFPEAYN

-134 APTTVFITTG
+134 APITVFITTG
-144 ILYAVAP
+144 IFYALAP
-151 SNSYWIMVTY
+151 SNNYWIMVTY

-210 LSNELHDT
+210 LSSELHDT

-268 SPCQSPSLI
+268 SRCQSPSLI

-311 ITFIRCLQESLTN
+311 ITFVRCLQESLTN

-437 EDGNQAIDLCG
+437 EDGNEAIDLCG

-543 KKETPQSKATAYE
+543 QKETPQSKAAVYE

-600 VSNKE
+600 VCNKE

>member
-1 MYEGLIYNI
+1 MF
-10 GSKMVGYLGGG
+10 
-21 NNLLDMVKYWFW
+21 DMVKYWFW
-33 YDWIMLGVRILVS
+33 YDWIMLGIRLLVS
-46 VSIVVITLDFQNSL
+46 VSTILATLNFQDGL
-60 TLPLWIIIFWEV
+60 TLPLWIIILWEII
-72 VAFSIPW
+72 AFSIPW
-79 VALLFNYKYYLSTEI
+79 VALLFNYKYYLFTEI

-100 CIYLTSLFPEANK
+100 CIYLTSLFPEAYNI
-113 TFLISVFLIAANSKH
+113 FLISVFLIAANSKH

-134 APTTVFITTG
+134 APTTVFVITG
-144 ILYAVAP
+144 IFYAVAP

-161 YGLAYVMGFAFHL
+161 YGFAYVMGFAFHL
-174 LIVNHKQ
+174 LIINHKQ
-181 NEAIRKQ
+181 NEVIRKQ

-210 LSNELHDT
+210 LSSELHDT

-234 TELATEMGIQR
+234 TDLATEMGVQR

-268 SPCQSPSLI
+268 PQCQSPSLI

-286 FQEHAQVNVSF
+286 FQEHAQVDVSF

-311 ITFIRCLQESLTN
+311 IAFIRCLQESLTN

-356 VEWQEGFGMNAMK
+356 VEWQEGFGMNTMK
-369 ERAMNLQGHLSVY
+369 ERAMNLQGQLSVY

-397 QTEIKNGLIRLLI
+397 QTEIKDGLIRLLI

-419 SLRTL
+419 SLSTL
-424 LDRYEDLNVVGLA
+424 LDRYEDINVVGLA
-437 EDGNQAIDLCG
+437 EDGDQAIDLCG
-448 RLQPHVILMD
+448 RLQPHVVLMD
-458 LDMQHMDGI
+458 LDMQQMDGV

-482 LIFTTFQDTEQAV
+482 LIFTTFQDTKQALD
-495 ESLRNGADGFLL
+495 SLRNGADGFLL

-521 IHKGGTLI
+521 IHGGGTLI

-538 EKFDE
+538 EQFDE
-543 KKETPQSKATAYE
+543 QNETPQSKATAYE

-568 AKGLRYTTIASRLYL
+568 AKGLRYNTIASRLYL

-593 TAYTKLG
+593 SAYTKLG
-600 VSNKE
+600 VRNKE

>member
-1 MYEGLIYNI
+1 M
-10 GSKMVGYLGGG
+10 
-21 NNLLDMVKYWFW
+21 LDMVKYWFW

-46 VSIVVITLDFQNSL
+46 VSIAITTFDFQDSL
-60 TLPLWIIIFWEV
+60 TLPIWIIILWEII
-72 VAFSIPW
+72 AFSVPW
-79 VALLFNYKYYLSTEI
+79 VALLFNYKYYLFTEI

-100 CIYLTSLFPEANK
+100 CIYLTSLFPGANV
-113 TFLISVFLIAANSKH
+113 TFLISVFLIAANSQH

-144 ILYAVAP
+144 IFYAVAP
-151 SNSYWIMVTY
+151 SNSYWVMVTN

-210 LSNELHDT
+210 LSSELHDT

-268 SPCQSPSLI
+268 SSCQSPSLI

-311 ITFIRCLQESLTN
+311 IAFIRCLQESLTN

-333 IIVSLQFEQQYTRLE
+333 IIVSLQFDEQYTRLE

-397 QTEIKNGLIRLLI
+397 QTEIKDGLIRLLI

-482 LIFTTFQDTEQAV
+482 LIFTTFQDTEQAL

-543 KKETPQSKATAYE
+543 QKETPQSKATAYE

-583 SNGTVRNYAS
+583 SSGTVRNYAS

-600 VSNKE
+600 VRNKE

>member
-1 MYEGLIYNI
+1 
-10 GSKMVGYLGGG
+10 
-21 NNLLDMVKYWFW
+21 MVKYWFW
-33 YDWIMLGVRILVS
+33 YDWIMLGIRLLTS
-46 VSIVVITLDFQNSL
+46 VSIILATLNFQDGL
-60 TLPLWIIIFWEV
+60 TLPLWIIILWEII
-72 VAFSIPW
+72 AFSVPW
-79 VALLFNYKYYLSTEI
+79 VALLFNYKYYLFTEI
-94 LLYGGL
+94 LLYGGQ
-100 CIYLTSLFPEANK
+100 CIYLTSLFPEAYNI
-113 TFLISVFLIAANSKH
+113 FLISVFLIAANSKH

-134 APTTVFITTG
+134 APITVFITTG
-144 ILYAVAP
+144 IFYAVAP
-151 SNSYWIMVTY
+151 SNSYWVMVTY
-161 YGLAYVMGFAFHL
+161 YGFAYVMGFAFHL

-181 NEAIRKQ
+181 NESIRKQ

-210 LSNELHDT
+210 LSSELHDT

-311 ITFIRCLQESLTN
+311 ITFVRCLQESLTN

-397 QTEIKNGLIRLLI
+397 QTEIKDGLIRLLI

-437 EDGNQAIDLCG
+437 EDGNEAIDLCG

-605 EAVQK
+605 EAVQR

>member
-1 MYEGLIYNI
+1 
-10 GSKMVGYLGGG
+10 
-21 NNLLDMVKYWFW
+21 MVKYWFW
-33 YDWIMLGVRILVS
+33 YDWIMLGVRLLTS
-46 VSIVVITLDFQNSL
+46 VSIILATLNFQDGL
-60 TLPLWIIIFWEV
+60 TLPLWIIILWEIIS
-72 VAFSIPW
+72 FSIPW
-79 VALLFNYKYYLSTEI
+79 VALLFNYKYYLFTEI

-100 CIYLTSLFPEANK
+100 CIYLTSLFPEAYN

-134 APTTVFITTG
+134 APITVFITTG
-144 ILYAVAP
+144 IFYAVSP
-151 SNSYWIMVTY
+151 SNSYWVMVTY
-161 YGLAYVMGFAFHL
+161 YGFAYVMGFAFHL

-210 LSNELHDT
+210 LSSELHDT

-261 GYLHQMD
+261 GYLHQME
-268 SPCQSPSLI
+268 SPCQSTSLI

-311 ITFIRCLQESLTN
+311 IAFIRCLQESLTN

-369 ERAMNLQGHLSVY
+369 ERTMNLQGQLSVY

-397 QTEIKNGLIRLLI
+397 QTEIKDGLIRLLI
-410 VDDQPFVRE
+410 VDDQPYVRE
-419 SLRTL
+419 SLSIL

-482 LIFTTFQDTEQAV
+482 LIFTTFQDTEQAL

-543 KKETPQSKATAYE
+543 QKETPQSKATAYE

-568 AKGLRYTTIASRLYL
+568 AKGFRYTTIASRLYL

-600 VSNKE
+600 VRNKE

-610 ALEIGIIE
+610 ALEIGIIGPLR

>member
-1 MYEGLIYNI
+1 M
-10 GSKMVGYLGGG
+10 
-21 NNLLDMVKYWFW
+21 LDIVKYWFW

-46 VSIVVITLDFQNSL
+46 VSIVVITLDFQNVL
-60 TLPLWIIIFWEV
+60 TFPLWIVIFWGV

-79 VALLFNYKYYLSTEI
+79 VALLFNYKYYLFTEI

-100 CIYLTSLFPEANK
+100 CIYLTFLFPEASK
-113 TFLISVFLIAANSKH
+113 VFLISVFLIAANSKH

-134 APTTVFITTG
+134 APTTVFIITG
-144 ILYAVAP
+144 IFYAVAP

-210 LSNELHDT
+210 LSSELHDT

-234 TELATEMGIQR
+234 TELATEMGVQR

-268 SPCQSPSLI
+268 PQCQSPSLI

-286 FQEHAQVNVSF
+286 FQEHAQVDVSF

-311 ITFIRCLQESLTN
+311 IAFIRCLQESLTN
-324 AVRHGQGTE
+324 AVRHGQGTK

-356 VEWQEGFGMNAMK
+356 VEWQEGFGMNTMK
-369 ERAMNLQGHLSVY
+369 ERAMNLQGQLSVY

-397 QTEIKNGLIRLLI
+397 QTEIKDGLIRLLI

-424 LDRYEDLNVVGLA
+424 IDRYEDLNVVGLA

-458 LDMQHMDGI
+458 LDMQHMDGV

-482 LIFTTFQDTEQAV
+482 LIFTTFQDTEQAL

-543 KKETPQSKATAYE
+543 QNETPQSKTTAYE

-593 TAYTKLG
+593 VAYAKLG
-600 VSNKE
+600 VRNKE